1 MRWHTNHLNASLLF
15 LVLALPAADALA
27 QLRERAIQGAN
38 VQKLANAIVGLMSYT
53 VAPDVTT
60 SSLAI
65 DSAGT
70 SDAGLSMTQFG
81 GGFTWSKDSPLYLEG
96 NAATRVT
103 TRCFSSARVPTGGPC
118 RFAGTPSPPR
128 WASAGTFQ

>member
-1 MRWHTNHLNASLLF
+1 
-15 LVLALPAADALA
+15 
-27 QLRERAIQGAN
+27 
-38 VQKLANAIVGLMSYT
+38 MSYT

-96 NAATRVT
+96 NAAYSRYDPV
-103 TRCFSSARVPTGGPC
+103 FLVSE
-118 RFAGTPSPPR
+118 GTDRRHNAKQAPKPAPAAKRSK
-128 WASAGTFQ
+128 